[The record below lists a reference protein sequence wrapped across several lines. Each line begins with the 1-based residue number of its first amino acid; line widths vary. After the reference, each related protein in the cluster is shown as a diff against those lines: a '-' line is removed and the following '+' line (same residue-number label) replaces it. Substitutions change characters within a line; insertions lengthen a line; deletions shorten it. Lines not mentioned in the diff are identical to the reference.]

1 MLVLASSPA
10 CYFYWWLLPLTDN
23 KASIQLTG
31 ILKSLRISI
40 MEKLSERFRRIL
52 KVTEQIHEY

>member
-1 MLVLASSPA
+1 
-10 CYFYWWLLPLTDN
+10 LTDN

-31 ILKSLRISI
+31 ISKLLHISI

-52 KVTEQIHEY
+52 KVTEQICEY